1 LTEHLA
7 AEDLAKFASGGLS
20 AEKRRWLIRHLVAG
34 CPQCARTLAARGGVA
49 PAAVP
54 TDTYDGPVERAMA
67 RACRVAAG
75 RRKALAILT
84 SLLSG
89 ERTWQMLTA
98 AEVAA
103 LGRLP
108 QVGALVEAGR
118 SMRHHDPLA
127 ALQFAKLARYAAA
140 RLRADEFGRRPVAD
154 LRALVWAELGNSYR
168 VTDDLV
174 RAGRAFNRAIYWSR
188 RGSRSNLLLA
198 RIADLL
204 TSLLCAQR
212 RFAEA
217 LDVMMVVF
225 ESHAAEGRNHLAGR
239 ALIGAANAANWLGD
253 TGQALAILR
262 RGFDL
267 LDYDRDPHLAAQAV
281 RNMLS
286 LLVDLGHFRAARRL
300 LWRGRQLFTEHGN
313 AQDLLR
319 IRWMEGRI
327 YAGLDD
333 FARAEEAFK
342 ESRAGLAELGQIY
355 VSALAGLDLAALWAR
370 QGRVE
375 EIYALATE
383 MIATFRA
390 MRVAREAI
398 VSLLILQR
406 ACGAEGAQLLEI
418 IDVVVSFLKD
428 LEQQPARRDLT
439 GST

>member
-7 AEDLAKFASGGLS
+7 PEDLASFASGGLP

-34 CPQCARTLAARGGVA
+34 CPLCARTLAERGGVA
-49 PAAVP
+49 PGAVP
-54 TDTYDGPVERAMA
+54 ADTYDGPVERAVE

-75 RRKALAILT
+75 RREALAILT

-89 ERTWQMLTA
+89 ERTWQMLSA
-98 AEVAA
+98 AEMAA

-118 SMRHHDPLA
+118 SLRHHDPLA
-127 ALQFAKLARYAAA
+127 ALQFARLARYAADG
-140 RLRADEFGRRPVAD
+140 LKVDEFGARPVAD
-154 LRALVWAELGNSYR
+154 LRALVWAELANSYR
-168 VTDDLV
+168 MTDDLT
-174 RAGRAFNRAIYWSR
+174 RAERAFNRAIHWSK
-188 RGSRSNLLLA
+188 RGSRSNLLMA

-204 TSLLCAQR
+204 TSHLCAQR

-217 LDVMMVVF
+217 LDVMMVAF

-239 ALIGAANAANWLGD
+239 ALIGAANAANWLGE
-253 TGQALAILR
+253 TGQALVILR

-281 RNMLS
+281 RNMVTM
-286 LLVDLGHFRAARRL
+286 LVDLGHFRAARRL

-313 AQDLLR
+313 TQDLLR

-327 YAGLDD
+327 YAGLAD

-342 ESRAGLAELGQIY
+342 ESRAGLAELGQVY
-355 VSALAGLDLAALWAR
+355 VSAMAGLDLAALWAR

-375 EIYALATE
+375 EIHALAAE

-390 MRVAREAI
+390 LRIAREAI

-406 ACGAEGAQLLEI
+406 ACTAEGGQLLEI

-428 LEQQPARRDLT
+428 LEQQPARRDP
-439 GST
+439 S